1 MEHSMKQARHVL
13 CCSLETRTCLNFV
26 PIKCE
31 DFSESVGLPC
41 GCVFLLSLAGAITI
55 KTCGEAKLT
64 ATLNSVCSPGH
75 EGGPSSRLEMAGVRP
90 VALPAPRVGGAWNT
104 VSSCSQSLVQVSQG
118 GRTGELAAPS
128 SHGYHFP
135 GMETPH
141 SYQPT

>member
-1 MEHSMKQARHVL
+1 MKQAQHVL

-31 DFSESVGLPC
+31 DCSESVGLPR

-55 KTCGEAKLT
+55 ETCGEAKLT

-75 EGGPSSRLEMAGVRP
+75 EEGPSSRPEMPEMSGVRP

-104 VSSCSQSLVQVSQG
+104 LFSCSRSLVQVSQG

-128 SHGYHFP
+128 SRGYHFP